1 MENVNVKFLKNLQHE
16 VTIGDFKFIIDE
28 PKDYGGDN
36 KGPSPYKMLLAA
48 LGSCTSMTMLMYARR
63 KAWDVQSIEIDLKH
77 EKIQAEECEN
87 CETKAGK
94 LDKITRYIKV
104 KGNINEEQRQ
114 RLLAIAEKCPVH
126 KTLTHESIIVD
137 KIETSSNK

>member
-16 VTIGDFKFIIDE
+16 VTIEDFKFIIDE

-63 KAWDVQSIEIDLKH
+63 KDWNIQSIEIDLHH
-77 EKIQAEECEN
+77 EKIQAEDCEECH
-87 CETKAGK
+87 TKTGK
-94 LDKITRYIKV
+94 VDKITRYIKV
-104 KGNINEEQRQ
+104 KGDINQEQKQ
-114 RLLAIAEKCPVH
+114 KLLTIAEKCPVH
-126 KTLTHESIIVD
+126 KTLTHENIVVD
-137 KIETSSNK
+137 KIETSCDI